1 MLCFSSSG
9 MSESP
14 THSCKVQWDC
24 WLISVQPYSQCGKSL
39 ADKRHT
45 PEQVAQKKG
54 ESLVSCSETQ
64 LTPSFPSACVFS
76 QIRSNLA
83 IRNDR
88 GDRLTFT
95 QLWTKKFALGSQK
108 QAVPRTDS
116 LIFPVVSANPALPP
130 WLSQWP
136 MTLASGLEQRPN
148 RLLLPQEVT
157 PPSPTASS
165 YKHMSTLLI
174 TLE

>member
-39 ADKRHT
+39 ADERHT
-45 PEQVAQKKG
+45 PEQVAQTEG

-64 LTPSFPSACVFS
+64 LTPSLPSACVFS

-108 QAVPRTDS
+108 QAVPQDWLPNLS
-116 LIFPVVSANPALPP
+116 CCFCKPSSASVAFPVAHDTCQWFGAETQPLAPAPGGNTT
-130 WLSQWP
+130 LSD
-136 MTLASGLEQRPN
+136 SF
-148 RLLLPQEVT
+148 LLQTHV
-157 PPSPTASS
+157 
-165 YKHMSTLLI
+165 YLLI
-174 TLE
+174 ILE